1 MPSIKRSCK
10 RFVVTARSKMGHSFA
25 YQCPVSKVDRKR
37 EGRTLVISDGKNAMS
52 FDGFGIRV
60 LKGLLKDSGE
70 TGRRVNR
77 RRAKVVVL
85 EPAKSRR

>member
-1 MPSIKRSCK
+1 MPSIQRSCK
-10 RFVVTARSKMGHSFA
+10 RFVVTAKSKMGHSFA

-37 EGRTLVISDGKNAMS
+37 EGRTLVISDGRHAMS
-52 FDGFGIRV
+52 FNGFGIRV

-85 EPAKSRR
+85 EPARR